1 MTLHESKACVKLFL
15 QLSSFMVNTID
26 KLSSLCAPIRYTN
39 LTYDGKPIFAH
50 KTSSFD
56 KALLDLRT

>member
-26 KLSSLCAPIRYTN
+26 KLSLCAPIRYTN